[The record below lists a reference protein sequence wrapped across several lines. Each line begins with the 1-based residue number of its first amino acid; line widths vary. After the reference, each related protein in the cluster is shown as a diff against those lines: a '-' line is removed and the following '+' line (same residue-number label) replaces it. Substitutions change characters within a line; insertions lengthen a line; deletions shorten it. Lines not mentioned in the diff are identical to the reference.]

1 MKNDSPKISIVIP
14 VKDEA
19 ASLPVLYEK
28 IARILTGELE
38 NSEIIFINDG
48 SNDNSQIIIEKLHSQ
63 DSRIKIVEMRRNFGQ
78 TAAISAGFDIAQAKI
93 IITMDADLQ
102 NEPADIPRLLKKI
115 DEGYDIVS
123 GWRKNRKD
131 KLITRRIP
139 SIAANYI
146 ISKLTGVYLH
156 DYGCTLKAYK
166 KEALNGIRLYG
177 DMHRFIPVFPG
188 IQGFKV
194 AELPVSHNP
203 RKFGKS
209 KYGISRIL
217 KVIIDLITIQFF
229 IKFLTKP
236 MRLFGIIGIFFGA
249 IGVIISLYL
258 TYLKLFLGLDIG
270 GRPLLLLAIS
280 MIIAGIQITS
290 LGVLGE
296 IISRIYFETQN
307 KKTYT
312 VRRIIK

>member
-1 MKNDSPKISIVIP
+1 MKKDKPKISIVIP

-19 ASLPVLYEK
+19 DSLPILYEK
-28 IARILTGELE
+28 IARVLIGKLQD
-38 NSEIIFINDG
+38 SEIIFVNDG
-48 SNDNSQIIIEKLHSQ
+48 STDNSQTIIEKLHSQ
-63 DSRIKIVEMRRNFGQ
+63 DSRIKVLELRRNFGQ
-78 TAAISAGFDIAQAKI
+78 TAAMSAGFDIAQGKI

-102 NEPADIPRLLKKI
+102 NEPADIPNLLKKI

-123 GWRKNRKD
+123 GWRKKRKD
-131 KLITRRIP
+131 KFITRRIP
-139 SIAANYI
+139 SIAANFI
-146 ISKLTGVYLH
+146 ISKLTGVHLH

-177 DMHRFIPVFPG
+177 DMHRFIPVFSG

-209 KYGISRIL
+209 NYGISRIL
-217 KVIIDLITIQFF
+217 KVIIDLITIRFF

-236 MRLFGIIGIFFGA
+236 MRFFGIIGIFFGA
-249 IGVIISLYL
+249 IGVIIGLYL
-258 TYLKLFLGLDIG
+258 TYLKSFLGLDIG
-270 GRPLLLLAIS
+270 GRPLLLLTIS

-290 LGVLGE
+290 LGIIGE
-296 IISRIYFETQN
+296 IISRIYFESQN

-312 VRRIIK
+312 VKKIIK